1 VDEASAAHIVVISGA
16 SPIAPHVASWLSG
29 ATLVVAVDGGLDV
42 ARSAGIRPDRLIGDL
57 DSISDEGLAWA
68 EAHVPVDRHPTDKDH
83 TDTELALA
91 DVVAAT
97 PARITLVGG
106 GDRLDHT
113 IAALGALGDP
123 LLASVPRLDGWWD
136 GQHVEVLHAPRRTT
150 LRLTVG
156 SRISLLALRGPCGEV
171 SLEGTRWTLDRAEL
185 LPAAGHGVSNVAESS
200 RVSVSVGSGVLTV
213 FDDPAADPPHPKE
226 HPPS

>member
-1 VDEASAAHIVVISGA
+1 
-16 SPIAPHVASWLSG
+16 L
-29 ATLVVAVDGGLDV
+29 
-42 ARSAGIRPDRLIGDL
+42 AGN
-57 DSISDEGLAWA
+57 
-68 EAHVPVDRHPTDKDH
+68 
-83 TDTELALA
+83 
-91 DVVAAT
+91 
-97 PARITLVGG
+97 
-106 GDRLDHT
+106 T

-136 GQHVEVLHAPRRTT
+136 GQHVEVLLAPRRTT

-213 FDDPAADPPHPKE
+213 FDDPAADHPHAKE

>member
-16 SPIAPHVASWLSG
+16 SAIAAHVAAWVSG

-42 ARSAGIRPDRLIGDL
+42 ARAAGIRPDRLIGDL

-68 EAHVPVDRHPTDKDH
+68 EAHVPVDRHPTDKDL

-91 DVVAAT
+91 DAAAAA

-150 LRLTVG
+150 LRPTVG

-171 SLEGTRWTLDRAEL
+171 SLDGTRWTLDRAEL

-213 FDDPAADPPHPKE
+213 FDDPAADPRHRKE

>member
-1 VDEASAAHIVVISGA
+1 VDEASADHIVVIGGA
-16 SPIAPHVASWLSG
+16 SDLGTRVVRAVCD
-29 ATLVVAVDGGLDV
+29 ATMFVAVDGGLDV
-42 ARSAGIRPDRLIGDL
+42 ARDAGIRPHRLVGDL

-68 EAHVPVDRHPTDKDH
+68 EANVPIERHPTDKDL
-83 TDTELALA
+83 TDTELALL
-91 DVVAAT
+91 DAAAAA
-97 PARITLVGG
+97 PRRITLVGG

-200 RVSVSVGSGVLTV
+200 RVSVSGGSGVLTV
-213 FDDPAADPPHPKE
+213 FDDPAADHPHPKE